1 MAVSVIYEIA
11 DVLKIKTDRGGYFC
25 DGTRWHFH
33 MLIKQINSAQSWQK
47 CLLTN
52 NVLFVDDWW
61 LKLLAV
67 ILVNSHYLC
76 LDECRFLHTSLIIRC
91 LWKPEALAWHSIQA
105 TFVRLKRE
113 QMKNKNMVWII
124 HDVHFWPWVIQRG
137 HNPWENNGLL
147 CTNTLMRYTSSSHY
161 GMTVIIRKTLSEMK
175 GTLVF

>member
-33 MLIKQINSAQSWQK
+33 MLIKQINSAQSWQT

-67 ILVNSHYLC
+67 ILVNSHYFC
-76 LDECRFLHTSLIIRC
+76 LDECRFLHTSLIICC
-91 LWKPEALAWHSIQA
+91 LWKPEVLAWHSIQA

-113 QMKNKNMVWII
+113 KMKNKNMVWII

-137 HNPWENNGLL
+137 HNPWENKGLL
-147 CTNTLMRYTSSSHY
+147 CTNTFNDAIH
-161 GMTVIIRKTLSEMK
+161 K
-175 GTLVF
+175 F

>member
-11 DVLKIKTDRGGYFC
+11 DVLKIKFAGTIGPQNWPRGLFLWWDEVTFSYVNKTNQQC
-25 DGTRWHFH
+25 SIMTKMSVD
-33 MLIKQINSAQSWQK
+33 QQ
-47 CLLTN
+47 CPLL
-52 NVLFVDDWW
+52 DDWW

-91 LWKPEALAWHSIQA
+91 LWKPVVLAWHSIQA

-137 HNPWENNGLL
+137 HNPWENKGLL
-147 CTNTLMRYTSSSHY
+147 CTNTFNDAIH
-161 GMTVIIRKTLSEMK
+161 K
-175 GTLVF
+175 F